1 MIRVRIRFEMRK
13 FQIIPHLKLAHWF
26 AAIVATFAIL
36 TIASAAILWK
46 QVDTLRGAQADII
59 HRQYPARLAVAE
71 AKASGAVFNALAH
84 QLKDAAP
91 QQTLEIRQAVREEAK
106 RFRNWMATAHALLPE
121 ADDETSG
128 IMVRF
133 DRMLSFLNDFGGAVP
148 GAESREFQLEYRFG
162 PLRDDLEAALNH
174 HSNELGTEIGNRVA
188 DVDNVLV
195 RRFQLSSIA
204 FAAGYIVFF
213 AGALIWATLV
223 IARPMLRLA
232 EAMRKMTAGN
242 FDVAF
247 GYTSRA
253 DEIGEIARAV
263 QAFRDKGLAVKRL
276 EEETSSAEA
285 RAQSALAAERERVI
299 EVFQDDVMQVIAA
312 LSAASTEMQRNAAS
326 MRDMARETDNRAKNV
341 AASSSGAVATV
352 ETLSTAADE
361 LADLHEKSSR
371 DFFGV
376 TQIASRAAEDGH
388 LTTKRAGELAD
399 AVETIGQIADFIGGV
414 AYQTNLL
421 SLNATIEA
429 ARYGEAGR
437 GFAVVAS
444 EVKSLAHET
453 SRAAADI
460 ATRIG
465 TVKAA
470 TGQVVT
476 AIGVTVERIGG
487 ISTITDTIGS
497 ALEQRERATRKI
509 GECVNAAAD
518 DAQNLAQTLNA
529 VAQST
534 SESQRI
540 AGEMLTATHALSEQ
554 AERLLIRS
562 REFCTQIRTK
572 TAA

>member
-1 MIRVRIRFEMRK
+1 MRIRFEMRK
-13 FQIIPHLKLAHWF
+13 FQIIPHLKLTHWF
-26 AAIVATFAIL
+26 AAVVATFAIL

-46 QVDTLRGAQADII
+46 QVDDLHGAQADII
-59 HRQYPARLAVAE
+59 HRQYPARLAIAE
-71 AKASGAVFNALAH
+71 AKASEAVFNTLAH
-84 QLKDAAP
+84 QLKDASPDQAP
-91 QQTLEIRQAVREEAK
+91 EIRQAIREEAK
-106 RFRNWMATAHALLPE
+106 RFQNWMETAQTLLPE
-121 ADDETSG
+121 AVDDNKG
-128 IMVRF
+128 ISARF
-133 DRMLSFLNDFGGAVP
+133 DRMLGFLNDF
-148 GAESREFQLEYRFG
+148 SRNSSGTETLEFQLEYRFG

-174 HSNELGTEIGNRVA
+174 HSNEVGTEIGNRVA

-195 RRFQLSSIA
+195 RRLQLSSVA
-204 FAAGYIVFF
+204 FAAGYIIFF
-213 AGALIWATLV
+213 GGALIWATLV
-223 IARPMLRLA
+223 IARPVLRLA
-232 EAMRKMTAGN
+232 EAMREMTAGN

-247 GYTSRA
+247 GYKSRT

-263 QAFRDKGLAVKRL
+263 QAFRDKGLTVRRL
-276 EEETSSAEA
+276 EQETSAAEA

-326 MRDMARETDNRAKNV
+326 MRDMARETDNRARNV
-341 AASSSGAVATV
+341 VASSSGAVATV
-352 ETLSTAADE
+352 ETLSAAADD

-371 DFFGV
+371 DFLSA
-376 TQIASRAAEDGH
+376 TQIASRAAEDGS
-388 LTTKRAGELAD
+388 LTTARAGDLTD
-399 AVETIGQIADFIGGV
+399 AVETIGQIADFIGSV

-465 TVKAA
+465 TVKTA
-470 TGQVVT
+470 TGQVVS
-476 AIGVTVERIGG
+476 AIGITVERIGR

-509 GECVNAAAD
+509 SECVNAAAD
-518 DAQNLAQTLNA
+518 DAQSLALTLNA

-562 REFCTQIRTK
+562 REFCTQIRAK